1 MSVFSFGIF
10 YMQFGRLLDAPSLLS
25 SEVIVNDM
33 EIFFRNNLRIY
44 FSLNLKICKNVAAH
58 EKLVCFYKNLR
69 YSESPEIYTKAYRLF
84 NFSFYSLLFLRKLG
98 TW

>member
-1 MSVFSFGIF
+1 
-10 YMQFGRLLDAPSLLS
+10 MQFVQLLDAPNLLS

-44 FSLNLKICKNVAAH
+44 FSLNLNIFKNVAVH

-84 NFSFYSLLFLRKLG
+84 NSSFYSLLFLKKLG